1 MLDFVGA
8 DLAINDYVVIR
19 RPDGRGLVLGK
30 ISAITDKRVKV
41 SHELFTVWQRVGQ
54 QARSTNVSIVNS
66 KSCVKVPTEL
76 ALLQVLSKA

>member
-41 SHELFTVWQRVGQ
+41 SHELFTVWQRG
-54 QARSTNVSIVNS
+54 STTESMVNS

>member
-41 SHELFTVWQRVGQ
+41 SHELFTVWQRG
-54 QARSTNVSIVNS
+54 STNVSMVHS

-76 ALLQVLSKA
+76 ALLQVLSK

>member
-41 SHELFTVWQRVGQ
+41 SHELFTVWQRG
-54 QARSTNVSIVNS
+54 STNVSTVNS

>member
-41 SHELFTVWQRVGQ
+41 SHELFTVWQRG
-54 QARSTNVSIVNS
+54 STNVSMVNS